1 MSSNQQHTPQTL
13 KGIFNPCPT
22 LSNTKNQHETPSMS
36 ISRTKSM
43 AHGSIL
49 SRTKEGGINTRKKRK
64 RNENNGDLLDPG
76 DDGEVDGESVDSVH
90 HWEGMGSDSGSGNN
104 SSSEASGTG
113 SDSSD
118 GDGDDNS
125 SDSDSVS
132 TVSSSSRPP
141 PNAPSNAPPAAGGVV
156 PPPIIVGKSGI
167 RCFLCDYCTSQEVR
181 FVTTFIADNIA
192 NMEIGFMAE
201 QIRKYILDK
210 RPEYAEPYG
219 AHGLE
224 VISIKR
230 HIKQHMLSPT
240 VRIADMMRH
249 LLKLCD
255 TLRLNLER
263 VDPET
268 GESTAD
274 RSQIDIYLKVV
285 TKVLDMYKMSET
297 NKMLFANTEK

>member
-1 MSSNQQHTPQTL
+1 M
-13 KGIFNPCPT
+13 
-22 LSNTKNQHETPSMS
+22 
-36 ISRTKSM
+36 
-43 AHGSIL
+43 
-49 SRTKEGGINTRKKRK
+49 
-64 RNENNGDLLDPG
+64 
-76 DDGEVDGESVDSVH
+76 
-90 HWEGMGSDSGSGNN
+90 
-104 SSSEASGTG
+104 
-113 SDSSD
+113 
-118 GDGDDNS
+118 
-125 SDSDSVS
+125 
-132 TVSSSSRPP
+132 
-141 PNAPSNAPPAAGGVV
+141 
-156 PPPIIVGKSGI
+156 
-167 RCFLCDYCTSQEVR
+167 
-181 FVTTFIADNIA
+181 TTFIADNIA

-210 RPEYAEPYG
+210 RPEYAEPSG

-249 LLKLCD
+249 LLKLCE
-255 TLRLNLER
+255 TLRQNLER

-274 RSQIDIYLKVV
+274 KGSIDIYLKVV